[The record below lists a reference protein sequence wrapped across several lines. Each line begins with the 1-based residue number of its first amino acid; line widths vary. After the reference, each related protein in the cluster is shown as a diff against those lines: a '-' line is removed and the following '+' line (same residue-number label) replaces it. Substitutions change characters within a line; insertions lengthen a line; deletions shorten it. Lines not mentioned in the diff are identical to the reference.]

1 MSIIIAVAILVVCLL
16 IFSIF
21 IDAVAATPV
30 LNIIAGVLLIILT
43 GLYLLPTGIHI
54 MRGLPNASTK
64 FWINFLLGWT
74 IIVWIWGLVTAC
86 ITENRNSTLNEQ

>member
-1 MSIIIAVAILVVCLL
+1 MSIITVVVILIICLL

-30 LNIIAGVLLIILT
+30 LNVAAGLLLVILT
-43 GLYLLPTGIHI
+43 GFYMLPTAIHI
-54 MRGLPNASTK
+54 MRGLPDASGK

-74 IIVWIWGLVTAC
+74 VIVWIWGLVTAC
-86 ITENRNSTLNEQ
+86 ITESKKVKKG